1 MDKIKPF
8 YFSEIH
14 KEYEIEY
21 LNNNNYIFIKDLSY
35 TKNNCESRILLFQ
48 YQNNKI
54 LRGYKDGIIFPKI
67 NYFDIKNLHINNKK
81 KKLQEIFDYI
91 CDIFNEYNIINTKI
105 YQDPYLCIELGYSLF
120 DIINIKNF
128 YSNYELNQYI
138 DYDQSIDLDYIE
150 KEMESGGT
158 RTIINGYKKNKIN
171 VQIYYGF
178 IDDYIFNNFKNKHI
192 ELAGKQTRSDK
203 CWQLNKD
210 MILNKEA
217 ILVCYENNFV
227 LFHCSEKYCYYG
239 INACTKK
246 DKIVSI
252 LLYEG
257 IQWLL
262 KNNFK
267 FIHFD
272 TFYIHYK
279 DEKMINISKF
289 KKSFCNKIYN
299 QYYLFK

>member
-1 MDKIKPF
+1 MEIKPF

-14 KEYEIEY
+14 KQYEIEY
-21 LNNNNYIFIKDLSY
+21 LESNNYKFIKDLSY
-35 TKNNCESRILLFQ
+35 IKNNYESRILLFE
-48 YQNNKI
+48 YDNKNI

-67 NYFDIKNLHINNKK
+67 TYFDIENIHIKK
-81 KKLQEIFDYI
+81 KEKKLQEVFDYI
-91 CDIFNEYNIINTKI
+91 YNIFSEYNIINTKI
-105 YQDPYLCIELGYSLF
+105 YQDPYLCFELGYSLF
-120 DIINIKNF
+120 DIIDIKNF
-128 YSNYELNQYI
+128 SANYELNQYI
-138 DYDQSIDLDYIE
+138 NYDKSINLDSIE
-150 KEMESGGT
+150 KEMEGGGT
-158 RTIINGYKKNKIN
+158 RTIINGYKKNKIDI
-171 VQIYYGF
+171 QIYYGF
-178 IDDYIFNNFKNKHI
+178 IDDDIFNNFKNKHI

-203 CWQLNKD
+203 CWKLNKD
-210 MILNKEA
+210 MIINKEA

-227 LFHCSEKYCYYG
+227 LFHCSPEYSYYG

-262 KNNFK
+262 KNNFR

-289 KKSFCNKIYN
+289 KKSFCNKIFN
-299 QYYLFK
+299 QYYLAK